1 MNLKSGIPFW
11 LIKNGLLHDYP
22 TLDHDLQMEAVIL
35 GGGIS
40 GALAAYYLTEAGI
53 ECTVIDGRSIGH
65 GSTCA
70 STALLQYEIDVPL
83 CKLQKLIGYKDAVR
97 AYMQCAEAIEKLEL
111 IAQNIGFLNFSKK
124 KSLYYAA
131 AKKDLNF
138 LEEEF
143 TIRKENGFDVQL
155 LQKKEVK
162 NEFQFNSSGAI
173 LSQLAAETDAYSFTH
188 ALHQYNI
195 KKGCKVFDRT
205 NVNKIRHIKEGVT
218 LQTEDRKTIKTKK
231 LIYATG
237 YEAVNFVQKDI
248 VNLQSTYVIISEYPG
263 NEREAWK
270 DDVLIWNTDDP
281 YLYMRTTSDGRI
293 IVGGRDEPFYNPQKR
308 DRLMEKKS
316 TKLEKDFQK
325 LFPKIPF
332 KREYQ
337 WSGTFGT
344 TRDGLPFIG
353 KYEPLPNSL
362 FSLGFGGNGITFSQI
377 AAEINR
383 DIILGRP
390 NNDARLY
397 RFERV

>member
-11 LIKNGLLHDYP
+11 LIKNGLLYDYP
-22 TLDHDLQMEAVIL
+22 ALSESLQTEVVIL

-40 GALAAYYLTEAGI
+40 GALSAYYLTEAGI
-53 ECTVIDGRSIGH
+53 KCTVVDGRGIGQ

-70 STALLQYEIDVPL
+70 STSLLQYEIDVPL
-83 CKLQKLIGYKDAVR
+83 SKLQKMIGNQDAVR
-97 AYMQCAEAIEKLEL
+97 AYEQCAEAIEKLEV
-111 IAQNIGFLNFSKK
+111 IAHNIGFSNFVKR

-131 AKKDLNF
+131 SKKDVSF
-138 LEEEF
+138 LKEEYA
-143 TIRKENGFDVQL
+143 IRKENGFEVSYLD
-155 LQKKEVK
+155 KKEIK
-162 NEFQFNSSGAI
+162 EEFQFNSPGAI

-195 KKGCKVFDRT
+195 KKGCKVYDRT
-205 NVNKIRHIKEGVT
+205 TIKKISHSEEHVT
-218 LQTEDRKTIKTKK
+218 LETDGKQKIKCSK
-231 LIYATG
+231 LLYATG
-237 YEAVNFVQKDI
+237 YEAVNFVKKDI

-263 NEREAWK
+263 KESEAWK

-281 YLYMRTTSDGRI
+281 YLYMRTTRDGRI
-293 IVGGRDEPFYNPQKR
+293 IVGGRDEPFYNPTKR

-316 TKLEKDFQK
+316 QKLEKDFKK

-337 WSGTFGT
+337 WVGTFGT
-344 TRDGLPFIG
+344 TKDGLPFIG
-353 KYEPLPNSL
+353 KYDPLPNSL

-383 DIILGRP
+383 DIVLDKP
-390 NNDARLY
+390 NTDARLY

>member
-1 MNLKSGIPFW
+1 MNLKSGVPFW
-11 LIKNGLLHDYP
+11 LIKNGLLYEYPSLDYNLN
-22 TLDHDLQMEAVIL
+22 TEVVIL

-53 ECTVIDGRSIGH
+53 ECTVVDARSIGH

-83 CKLQKLIGYKDAVR
+83 SKLQKMIGYNDAVR
-97 AYMQCAEAIEKLEL
+97 AYEQCGEAIHKLEI
-111 IAQNIGFLNFSKK
+111 IAQKIGFSNFAKK

-131 AKKDLNF
+131 SKRDLPF
-138 LEEEF
+138 LEEECA
-143 TIRKENGFDVQL
+143 IRRVNGFDVGFL
-155 LQKKEVK
+155 NRKEVK
-162 NEFQFNSSGAI
+162 DEFQFDAPGAI

-188 ALHQYNI
+188 ALHQYSI
-195 KKGCKVFDRT
+195 KKGCKVYDRT
-205 NVNKIRHIKEGVT
+205 NIKKIRHTKEGVT
-218 LQTEDRKTIKTKK
+218 LQTEEKQTIKTKK

-237 YEAVNFVQKDI
+237 YEAVNFVKKDI

-263 NEREAWK
+263 MEREAWK

-293 IVGGRDEPFYNPQKR
+293 IVGGRDEPFYNPDKR
-308 DRLMEKKS
+308 DRLMDSKCK
-316 TKLEKDFQK
+316 KLEKDFQK

-332 KREYQ
+332 KRDYQ
-337 WSGTFGT
+337 WAGTFGT
-344 TRDGLPFIG
+344 TKDGLPFIG
-353 KYEPLPNSL
+353 PYAPLPNSL

-383 DIILGRP
+383 DIILGKP

>member
-11 LIKNGLLHDYP
+11 LIKNGLLHNYP
-22 TLDHDLQMEAVIL
+22 TLKHDLQTEVVIL

-40 GALAAYYLTEAGI
+40 GALSAYYLTEAGI
-53 ECTVIDGRSIGH
+53 ECTVIDGRSIGQ

-70 STALLQYEIDVPL
+70 STSLLQYEIDVPL
-83 CKLQKLIGYKDAVR
+83 CKLQKMIGYKDAVR
-97 AYMQCAEAIEKLEL
+97 AYVQCAEAIEKLEA
-111 IAQNIGFLNFSKK
+111 IAQNIGFSNFSKK

-131 AKKDLNF
+131 AKKDWNF
-138 LEEEF
+138 LEKEF
-143 TIRKENGFDVQL
+143 TMRKENGFDVQL
-155 LQKKEVK
+155 LQKNEVE
-162 NEFQFNSSGAI
+162 NEFKFNSSGAI
-173 LSQLAAETDAYSFTH
+173 LSQLAAETNAYSFTH
-188 ALHQYNI
+188 ALHQHNI

-205 NVNKIRHIKEGVT
+205 DVKKISHSKDGVT
-218 LQTEDRKTIKTKK
+218 LQTENRKTIKSQK

-237 YEAVNFVQKDI
+237 YEAVNFVKKNI
-248 VNLQSTYVIISEYPG
+248 VDLQSTYVIISEYPG
-263 NEREAWK
+263 KNSKVWK

-281 YLYMRTTSDGRI
+281 YLYMRTTADGRI
-293 IVGGRDEPFYNPQKR
+293 IVGGRDESFYNPQKR
-308 DRLMEKKS
+308 DRLMDKKS
-316 TKLEKDFQK
+316 VKLEKDFQK

-337 WSGTFGT
+337 WAGTFGT
-344 TRDGLPFIG
+344 TKDGLPFIG

-383 DIILGRP
+383 DIILERP